1 MLERIEI
8 ENFQSHKKTDLK
20 FVPGVNVI
28 IGSSDSGKSAIL
40 RAINWVASNRPLGDS
55 FRSEWGGDTKVKIQ
69 TSDKQEIERNRSAS
83 KNEYILN
90 KDVLKAFGT
99 DVPEEVI
106 NALKMDSY
114 NIQSQMDSPFL
125 LSHTPGEAARM
136 LNKAASIDDID
147 IAISGISGSLTRINN
162 NIKYKEKQLAEYK
175 DKIKQYENLSNIEEL
190 VSAAEALEKQKEI
203 LIQHKRELSLVYSK
217 VDRVQQGLK
226 ESEHI
231 PELLEDV
238 LAVEKEFNTYQEQL
252 TENELICK
260 ISQRIKNIHN
270 LLKKTENVE
279 KAINTVNEIITQDK
293 ELKEKQNQIYAL
305 EKITNRII
313 RNQSAIDKMD
323 KEIKHMEEIYKNNMP
338 DTCPLCESQISR
350 EGRRNEKNQK
360 DK

>member
-40 RAINWVASNRPLGDS
+40 RAINWVVSNRPLGDS
-55 FRSEWGGDTKVKIQ
+55 FRSEWGGDTKVKIH
-69 TSDKQEIERNRSAS
+69 TYDKQEIERNKSAG

-90 KDVLKAFGT
+90 GQILKAFGT
-99 DVPEEVI
+99 EVPEEVV

-114 NIQSQMDSPFL
+114 NIQSQMDPPFL

-147 IAISGISGSLTRINN
+147 IVISGISSSLTRINN

-190 VSAAEALEKQKEI
+190 VEEVEALEKQRGI
-203 LIQHKRELSLVYSK
+203 LIEREKALSLILSK
-217 VDRVQQGLK
+217 VKRVKLELRK
-226 ESEHI
+226 SEHI
-231 PELLEDV
+231 PTLLETV
-238 LAVEKEFNTYQEQL
+238 LAVEKEFNLYQAQL
-252 TENELICK
+252 TQSELVCRIR
-260 ISQRIKNIHN
+260 QRIKNIHD
-270 LLKKTENVE
+270 LLDKTENVE
-279 KAINTVNEIITQDK
+279 KAINILNEAMMQDK

-305 EKITNRII
+305 EKIASRII
-313 RNQSAIDKMD
+313 RNQSSIDKMD
-323 KEIKHMEEIYKNNMP
+323 KEIKQMEEIYKNNMP
-338 DTCPLCESQISR
+338 DTCPLCGSEISR
-350 EGRRNEKNQK
+350 EGRGNEKN
-360 DK
+360 